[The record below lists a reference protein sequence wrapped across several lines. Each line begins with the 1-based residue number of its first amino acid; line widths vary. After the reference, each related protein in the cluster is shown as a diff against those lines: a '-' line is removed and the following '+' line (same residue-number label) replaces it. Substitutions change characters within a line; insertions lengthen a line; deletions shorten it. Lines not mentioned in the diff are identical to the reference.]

1 MLMASL
7 AIPAMMVAA
16 NTLPDFPVE
25 DILVGAAVTPA
36 AAAATAKDNSQG
48 QQQGPL
54 LERALFVASLMRG
67 RSHGIVEAGKE
78 RFVIVAALGEAQWL
92 DSLHAYLGRIR

>member
-1 MLMASL
+1 MGMSTIATTLVMVIMAHIRRAERSRSTTSKPTKRMMLMASQ

-25 DILVGAAVTPA
+25 DILVAAAVTPAA

-48 QQQGPL
+48 
-54 LERALFVASLMRG
+54 R
-67 RSHGIVEAGKE
+67 
-78 RFVIVAALGEAQWL
+78 
-92 DSLHAYLGRIR
+92 